1 VLRAPPEAMLLAFG
15 ATDPTALDVFAV
27 ADALWRRGWYVD
39 RQGPPPS
46 LHCTVNAVHE
56 HRIPE
61 LLIDLRAALD
71 EVVRAGARGDRG
83 AYGTV
88 E

>member
-1 VLRAPPEAMLLAFG
+1 M
-15 ATDPTALDVFAV
+15 
-27 ADALWRRGWYVD
+27 
-39 RQGPPPS
+39 
-46 LHCTVNAVHE
+46 NAVHE

-71 EVVRAGARGDRG
+71 EVLTAGARGDRG

>member
-1 VLRAPPEAMLLAFG
+1 MLRAPPEAMLLAFG
-15 ATDPTALDVFAV
+15 AADPDALDVYAGRRRAV
-27 ADALWRRGWYVD
+27 AEGLVRRSP
-39 RQGPPPS
+39 RSPPS

-61 LLIDLRAALD
+61 LLLDVRAALD
-71 EVVRAGARGDRG
+71 EVLTAGARGDRG

>member
-1 VLRAPPEAMLLAFG
+1 M
-15 ATDPTALDVFAV
+15 
-27 ADALWRRGWYVD
+27 WRRGWYVD

-56 HRIPE
+56 HHIPE
-61 LLIDLRAALD
+61 LLVDLRAALD
-71 EVVRAGARGDRG
+71 EVLAAGARGDRG